1 MTVPSGFDAAVST
14 LEATVAPVGGETLAG
29 EGVTVASPQG
39 PWEHSALG
47 CSREHPALRSPW
59 EHPAL
64 RAVAGA
70 ALRPG
75 GVVLT
80 WRALELARQL
90 TNLPHNARV
99 VDLGCG
105 PGETVALLREGG
117 MAAVGL
123 DLSASLLDEAWAR
136 NGRMP
141 LIQADAGADA
151 ESAPGLPLRTASL
164 DGVFCEC
171 VLSVLP
177 GRQGVLAEVA
187 RVLRPGGVLVWTDL
201 YVRPGRAADVW
212 RGPDGSPN
220 GSTDGS
226 MDGYADG
233 GKSRCS
239 GPQSHVLSCRAGAVP
254 RADMETMLRRAGF
267 TVLAFEDHS
276 RLLAEL
282 AGRLLFAGAE
292 LAELFGCGGGGG
304 GRPGYALLLARR
316 DDAAPRGDAP

>member
-1 MTVPSGFDAAVST
+1 MPSGPDAAAFVPG
-14 LEATVAPVGGETLAG
+14 VAAPAGDGGPVTTPRG
-29 EGVTVASPQG
+29 
-39 PWEHSALG
+39 
-47 CSREHPALRSPW
+47 PW

-70 ALRPG
+70 TLRPG
-75 GVVLT
+75 GVALT

-90 TNLPHNARV
+90 MLLPREARV
-99 VDLGCG
+99 LDLGCG

-123 DLSASLLDEAWAR
+123 DVSASLLAEALAR

-141 LIQADAGADA
+141 LIRACAGADQHPSA
-151 ESAPGLPLRTASL
+151 HHAPGLPLRTASL

-177 GRQGVLAEVA
+177 QRQGVLAELA
-187 RVLRPGGVLVWTDL
+187 RVLRPGGVLVWTEL
-201 YVRPGRAADVW
+201 YVRAGRAADVR
-212 RGPDGSPN
+212 RGPDGCPV
-220 GSTDGS
+220 GAEKGR
-226 MDGYADG
+226 ADG
-233 GKSRCS
+233 GESSNS
-239 GPQSHVLSCRAGAVP
+239 GPQPGVLSCRAGAMP
-254 RADMETMLRRAGF
+254 RADMQAMLRGAGF

-282 AGRLLFAGAE
+282 AGRLLFAGADP
-292 LAELFGCGGGGG
+292 AELFGCGGGGG

-316 DDAAPRGDAP
+316 DDDAPREDAP

>member
-1 MTVPSGFDAAVST
+1 MSSGLDAVAAV
-14 LEATVAPVGGETLAG
+14 PGGSAASAG
-29 EGVTVASPQG
+29 DGGSDSKPR
-39 PWEHSALG
+39 

-141 LIQADAGADA
+141 LIQADAGAGA

-177 GRQGVLAEVA
+177 GRQDVLAEVA

-212 RGPDGSPN
+212 RGQDGSPGGSPD

-282 AGRLLFAGAE
+282 AGRLLFAGADP
-292 LAELFGCGGGGG
+292 AELFGCGGGGG

>member
-1 MTVPSGFDAAVST
+1 
-14 LEATVAPVGGETLAG
+14 
-29 EGVTVASPQG
+29 
-39 PWEHSALG
+39 
-47 CSREHPALRSPW
+47 
-59 EHPAL
+59 
-64 RAVAGA
+64 VAGA
-70 ALRPG
+70 TLRPG
-75 GVVLT
+75 GVALT

-90 TNLPHNARV
+90 TFLPHNARV

-123 DLSASLLDEAWAR
+123 DVSASLLAEALAR

-141 LIQADAGADA
+141 LIRACAGGGAWAGADA
-151 ESAPGLPLRTASL
+151 APGLPLRTASL

-177 GRQGVLAEVA
+177 QRQGVLAELA

-212 RGPDGSPN
+212 RGPAGFEE
-220 GSTDGS
+220 GR
-226 MDGYADG
+226 ADG
-233 GKSRCS
+233 GESRCS
-239 GPQSHVLSCRAGAVP
+239 GPRPGVLSCRAGAMP
-254 RADMETMLRRAGF
+254 RADMDAMLRRAGF

-282 AGRLLFAGAE
+282 AGRLLFAGADP
-292 LAELFGCGGGGG
+292 AELFGCGGGG

>member
-1 MTVPSGFDAAVST
+1 MPSGPDAAAFVPG
-14 LEATVAPVGGETLAG
+14 VAAPSGDAALAG
-29 EGVTVASPQG
+29 DDTPVTSPRG
-39 PWEHSALG
+39 
-47 CSREHPALRSPW
+47 PW

-70 ALRPG
+70 TLRPG
-75 GVVLT
+75 GVALT
-80 WRALELARQL
+80 WRGLELARQL
-90 TNLPHNARV
+90 TMWPHNARV
-99 VDLGCG
+99 LDLGCG

-123 DLSASLLDEAWAR
+123 DISASLLAEALAR

-141 LIQADAGADA
+141 LIRACAGADEHPSA
-151 ESAPGLPLRTASL
+151 HHAPGLPLRTASL

-177 GRQGVLAEVA
+177 QRQGVLAELA

-212 RGPDGSPN
+212 RGPDGCPV
-220 GSTDGS
+220 GSEEGR
-226 MDGYADG
+226 ADG
-233 GKSRCS
+233 GESRNS
-239 GPQSHVLSCRAGAVP
+239 GPQPGVLSCRAGAMP
-254 RADMETMLRRAGF
+254 RAYMEAMLRRAGF

-282 AGRLLFAGAE
+282 AGRLLFAGADP
-292 LAELFGCGGGGG
+292 AELFGCGGGG

-316 DDAAPRGDAP
+316 DDDAPRGDAP

>member
-1 MTVPSGFDAAVST
+1 MTVPSGLDASAFVPGVAVPSGDAALAGDS
-14 LEATVAPVGGETLAG
+14 APVAG
-29 EGVTVASPQG
+29 PRG
-39 PWEHSALG
+39 PWEHSALRG
-47 CSREHPALRSPW
+47 PW

-70 ALRPG
+70 TLRPG
-75 GVVLT
+75 GVALT

-90 TNLPHNARV
+90 TLWPHNARV
-99 VDLGCG
+99 LDLGCG

-123 DLSASLLDEAWAR
+123 DISASLLAEALAR

-141 LIQADAGADA
+141 LIRACAGA
-151 ESAPGLPLRTASL
+151 APGLPLRTASL

-177 GRQGVLAEVA
+177 QRQGVLAELA

-212 RGPDGSPN
+212 RGPGGCPSGWPDGCAESC
-220 GSTDGS
+220 
-226 MDGYADG
+226 AEG
-233 GKSRCS
+233 GESRCS
-239 GPQSHVLSCRAGAVP
+239 GPQPGVLSCRAGAMS
-254 RADMETMLRRAGF
+254 RADMERMLRGAGF

-282 AGRLLFAGAE
+282 AGRLLFAGADP
-292 LAELFGCGGGGG
+292 AVLFGCGGAGG

-316 DDAAPRGDAP
+316 DDAASREYAP

>member
-1 MTVPSGFDAAVST
+1 MPSGLDTVAAVPG
-14 LEATVAPVGGETLAG
+14 EVAAPAG
-29 EGVTVASPQG
+29 EGASVAG
-39 PWEHSALG
+39 PRGS
-47 CSREHPALRSPW
+47 W

-75 GVVLT
+75 GVALT

-90 TNLPHNARV
+90 AQLPHDARV
-99 VDLGCG
+99 ADLGCG

-123 DLSASLLDEAWAR
+123 DLSASLLDEARAR
-136 NGRMP
+136 NGQMP
-141 LIQADAGADA
+141 LIQADAGPGTQAA
-151 ESAPGLPLRTASL
+151 AQHAPSLPLRTASL

-177 GRQGVLAEVA
+177 QRQCVLAELA

-201 YVRPGRAADVW
+201 YVRAGRAADVW
-212 RGPDGSPN
+212 RGPNGRPN
-220 GSTDGS
+220 GSTDSCPDGS
-226 MDGYADG
+226 ADG
-233 GKSRCS
+233 SDGGSAVGGESRCS
-239 GPQSHVLSCRAGAVP
+239 VRQPGVLSCRAGAMP

-316 DDAAPRGDAP
+316 DDDAPRGDAP

>member
-1 MTVPSGFDAAVST
+1 MSVPSGLDTAPAVRGVAA
-14 LEATVAPVGGETLAG
+14 APAG
-29 EGVTVASPQG
+29 DDGSASQPRG
-39 PWEHSALG
+39 
-47 CSREHPALRSPW
+47 PW

-75 GVVLT
+75 GVALT

-90 TNLPHNARV
+90 TMLPHDARV

-123 DLSASLLDEAWAR
+123 DLSASLLDEALAR

-141 LIQADAGADA
+141 LIRADAGGGDGAGADA
-151 ESAPGLPLRTASL
+151 APGLPLRAASL

-177 GRQGVLAEVA
+177 QRQGVLAELA

-201 YVRPGRAADVW
+201 YVRAGRAADVR
-212 RGPDGSPN
+212 RGPDGCPV
-220 GSTDGS
+220 GAEEGR
-226 MDGYADG
+226 ADG
-233 GKSRCS
+233 GESRNS
-239 GPQSHVLSCRAGAVP
+239 GPHPGVLSCRAGAMP
-254 RADMETMLRRAGF
+254 RADMETMLRGAGF

>member
-1 MTVPSGFDAAVST
+1 MTVPSCLDAAAFVPGG
-14 LEATVAPVGGETLAG
+14 AAAPAGGDG
-29 EGVTVASPQG
+29 SDSQPRG
-39 PWEHSALG
+39 
-47 CSREHPALRSPW
+47 PW

-64 RAVAGA
+64 RAVAGPT
-70 ALRPG
+70 LRPG
-75 GVVLT
+75 GVALT

-90 TNLPHNARV
+90 TMLPHDARV

-123 DLSASLLDEAWAR
+123 DLSASLLDEARVR

-141 LIQADAGADA
+141 LIRADAGGGDGAGADA
-151 ESAPGLPLRTASL
+151 APGLPLRTASL

-177 GRQGVLAEVA
+177 QRQGVLAELA

-201 YVRPGRAADVW
+201 YVRTGRAADVW
-212 RGPDGSPN
+212 RGPN
-220 GSTDGS
+220 GCPTGCPDSRPADSEEGR
-226 MDGYADG
+226 ADG
-233 GKSRCS
+233 GESRNS
-239 GPQSHVLSCRAGAVP
+239 GPHPGVLSCRAGAMP
-254 RADMETMLRRAGF
+254 RADMETMLCGAGF

-282 AGRLLFAGAE
+282 AGRLLFAGADP
-292 LAELFGCGGGGG
+292 AELFGCGGAGG

-316 DDAAPRGDAP
+316 NGPARSESQGGEA

>member
-1 MTVPSGFDAAVST
+1 VTVPSGFDAAVST
-14 LEATVAPVGGETLAG
+14 LEATVAPVGGETPVG

-39 PWEHSALG
+39 PWEHS
-47 CSREHPALRSPW
+47 ALRSPW

-75 GVVLT
+75 GVALT

-141 LIQADAGADA
+141 LIQADAGAGA

-220 GSTDGS
+220 GS
-226 MDGYADG
+226 MDGYADD
-233 GKSRCS
+233 GKSRYS
-239 GPQSHVLSCRAGAVP
+239 GSQPHVLSCRAGAVP

-292 LAELFGCGGGGG
+292 LAELFGCGGGGS

>member
-1 MTVPSGFDAAVST
+1 MTVPSGLDTAAAMRG
-14 LEATVAPVGGETLAG
+14 EAAAPAGDGGAAT
-29 EGVTVASPQG
+29 QQ
-39 PWEHSALG
+39 
-47 CSREHPALRSPW
+47 RSPW
-59 EHPAL
+59 EHPVL

-75 GVVLT
+75 GVALT

-90 TNLPHNARV
+90 SNLPHNARLM
-99 VDLGCG
+99 DLGCG

-123 DLSASLLDEAWAR
+123 DVSASLLDEARAR
-136 NGRMP
+136 NGRLP
-141 LIQADAGADA
+141 LIRAVAGADEHSSA
-151 ESAPGLPLRTASL
+151 HHAPGLPLRTASL

-177 GRQGVLAEVA
+177 GRQAVLAELA

-201 YVRPGRAADVW
+201 YVRTGRTADLW
-212 RGPDGSPN
+212 RGPDGGPDDN
-220 GSTDGS
+220 
-226 MDGYADG
+226 AAG
-233 GKSRCS
+233 GESRCS
-239 GPQSHVLSCRAGAVP
+239 GPQSGVLSCRAGAIP

-282 AGRLLFAGAE
+282 AGRLLFAGADP
-292 LAELFGCGGGGG
+292 AELFGCGGSGG

>member
-1 MTVPSGFDAAVST
+1 M
-14 LEATVAPVGGETLAG
+14 
-29 EGVTVASPQG
+29 
-39 PWEHSALG
+39 
-47 CSREHPALRSPW
+47 
-59 EHPAL
+59 
-64 RAVAGA
+64 
-70 ALRPG
+70 RPG

-90 TNLPHNARV
+90 TNLPHNARLM
-99 VDLGCG
+99 DLGCG

-123 DLSASLLDEAWAR
+123 DISANLLDEARAR
-136 NGRMP
+136 NGCLP
-141 LIQADAGADA
+141 LIRADAAADEHSSA
-151 ESAPGLPLRTASL
+151 HHAPGLPLRTASL

-171 VLSVLP
+171 VFSVLP
-177 GRQGVLAEVA
+177 GRQDVLAEVA

-212 RGPDGSPN
+212 RGPDGSPDGSPN

>member
-1 MTVPSGFDAAVST
+1 MTVPSGLAAAASAPEVN
-14 LEATVAPVGGETLAG
+14 TVPAGAPVTGTRE
-29 EGVTVASPQG
+29 Q
-39 PWEHSALG
+39 WEP
-47 CSREHPALRSPW
+47 RALRGPW

-75 GVVLT
+75 GVALT
-80 WRALELARQL
+80 MRALELARQL
-90 TNLPHNARV
+90 AMLPHDALV

-105 PGETVALLREGG
+105 PGETVALLHEGG

-123 DLSASLLDEAWAR
+123 DISAGLLAEARAR

-141 LIQADAGADA
+141 LIRADAGPDA
-151 ESAPGLPLRTASL
+151 GASTVSVGTSGSAAANASANASGGGVGLPLRTASL
-164 DGVFCEC
+164 DGAFCEC

-177 GRQGVLAEVA
+177 GRQGVLAELA

-201 YVRPGRAADVW
+201 YLRPGRAADAW
-212 RGPDGSPN
+212 HGEGEN
-220 GSTDGS
+220 
-226 MDGYADG
+226 G
-233 GKSRCS
+233 GK
-239 GPQSHVLSCRAGAVP
+239 GGGMGAHVLSCRAGAMP
-254 RADMETMLRRAGF
+254 RANMEAMLRRAGF

-316 DDAAPRGDAP
+316 DDAAPRGNAP

>member
-1 MTVPSGFDAAVST
+1 MPSGFDAAVST
-14 LEATVAPVGGETLAG
+14 LEATVAPVGGETPIG

-39 PWEHSALG
+39 PWEHS
-47 CSREHPALRSPW
+47 ALRSPW

-75 GVVLT
+75 GVALT

-141 LIQADAGADA
+141 LIQADAGVGA

-187 RVLRPGGVLVWTDL
+187 RVLCPGGVLVWTDL
-201 YVRPGRAADVW
+201 YLRPGRAADAW
-212 RGPDGSPN
+212 QGEN
-220 GSTDGS
+220 
-226 MDGYADG
+226 G
-233 GKSRCS
+233 GK
-239 GPQSHVLSCRAGAVP
+239 GGGMGAHVLSCRAGAVP

-316 DDAAPRGDAP
+316 DDAAPRGNAP

>member
-1 MTVPSGFDAAVST
+1 MRG
-14 LEATVAPVGGETLAG
+14 
-29 EGVTVASPQG
+29 
-39 PWEHSALG
+39 
-47 CSREHPALRSPW
+47 PW

-70 ALRPG
+70 TLRPG
-75 GVVLT
+75 GVALT
-80 WRALELARQL
+80 WRGLELARQL
-90 TNLPHNARV
+90 TLWPHNARV
-99 VDLGCG
+99 LDLGCG

-123 DLSASLLDEAWAR
+123 DISASLLAEALAR

-141 LIQADAGADA
+141 LIRADAGCDA
-151 ESAPGLPLRTASL
+151 GCGAGCGAGASGGAAPGLPLRTASL

-177 GRQGVLAEVA
+177 QRQGVLAELA

-212 RGPDGSPN
+212 RGPGGCPSGWPDGCAESC
-220 GSTDGS
+220 
-226 MDGYADG
+226 ADG
-233 GKSRCS
+233 GESRCS
-239 GPQSHVLSCRAGAVP
+239 GPQPGVLSCRAGAMS
-254 RADMETMLRRAGF
+254 RAGMEAMLRRAGF

-276 RLLAEL
+276 RLLAEM
-282 AGRLLFAGAE
+282 AGRLLFAGADP
-292 LAELFGCGGGGG
+292 AELFGCGGAGG

-316 DDAAPRGDAP
+316 DDAASREYAP